1 MTSHGGSLAGN
12 TLHSTTITEV
22 HVGVVVEEVIAGLVE
37 GGSSLS
43 LGNGQTDG
51 VGETLAERTGG
62 DLNTGGVVSLGVTG
76 GDAVELLFFWSEC
89 GLPGQVRNSTYTE
102 VLQVIHA
109 NGVAKE
115 VKESILEHATVTVP
129 DLVSYNSFPAIET
142 QNRKKNVR
150 ENKTIPVNPVGVL
163 GVEAHELVEEDV
175 GDGGHAH
182 RGTGVTGVGLE
193 GGIDLRYPS
202 ACVQVGCRMIDR
214 AYRKSTD
221 RVDSQLVQVGVTHDG
236 GSGGNSC

>member
-51 VGETLAERTGG
+51 VGETLTERTGG

-129 DLVSYNSFPAIET
+129 DLVSYNSFPAAVM
-142 QNRKKNVR
+142 QKVR
-150 ENKTIPVNPVGVL
+150 HTRERNDPG
-163 GVEAHELVEEDV
+163 
-175 GDGGHAH
+175 
-182 RGTGVTGVGLE
+182 
-193 GGIDLRYPS
+193 
-202 ACVQVGCRMIDR
+202 
-214 AYRKSTD
+214 
-221 RVDSQLVQVGVTHDG
+221 
-236 GSGGNSC
+236 